1 MDSMD
6 EVQRHVFVEKELHK
20 RLEGS
25 RRLKNRIEIPLAQ
38 AGRYYL
44 VNAGAAYAKALKRSE
59 GGGYV
64 LFDLSR
70 TDCIEQLE
78 IYDILKPQQ
87 LRLSDVREGI

>member
-1 MDSMD
+1 M
-6 EVQRHVFVEKELHK
+6 
-20 RLEGS
+20 
-25 RRLKNRIEIPLAQ
+25 
-38 AGRYYL
+38 
-44 VNAGAAYAKALKRSE
+44 
-59 GGGYV
+59 